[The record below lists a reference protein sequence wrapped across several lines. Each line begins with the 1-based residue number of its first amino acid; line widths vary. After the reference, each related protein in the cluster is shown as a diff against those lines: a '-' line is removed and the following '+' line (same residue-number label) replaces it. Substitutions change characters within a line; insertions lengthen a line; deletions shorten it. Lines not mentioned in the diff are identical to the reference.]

1 MEFQDEYGNWYY
13 WSYIENCIKMVDPIS
28 NSDNSNR
35 RQDSES
41 INEKLL
47 LLTEECTNET

>member
-1 MEFQDEYGNWYY
+1 MEFQDQYGNWYY
-13 WSYIENCIKMVDPIS
+13 WSYSENCIKRVDPIPKC
-28 NSDNSNR
+28 DNLHNKIGK
-35 RQDSES
+35 ES